1 MKPRIGYRLRQT
13 WQRMT
18 GSLSRADWEA
28 VENTL
33 NPGEMELFR
42 ALSHGDQIHSL
53 HVFRTLQARDVTEK
67 DLLAAAL
74 LHDVGKAAHRLR
86 VWERGAVVILGKLL
100 PEAVKAWGEGQPQGW
115 RRPLVV
121 ARQHPYWGAQ
131 LAEQAGSSPLTV
143 WLIRHHDRPLPAV
156 EGEPGWMRYL
166 EKLQQAD
173 NQN

>member
-1 MKPRIGYRLRQT
+1 MIPRIGYRLRQT

-18 GSLSRADWEA
+18 GSLSRTDWEA
-28 VENTL
+28 VETTL
-33 NPGEMELFR
+33 NPQQVQLFR

-53 HVFRTLQARDVTEK
+53 RVFRTLQAMDVDEREI
-67 DLLAAAL
+67 LAAAL
-74 LHDVGKAAHRLR
+74 LHDVGKAAHKLR

-100 PEAVKAWGEGQPQGW
+100 PEAVKAWGAGEPQGW

-121 ARQHPYWGAQ
+121 AQQHPYWGAQ

-143 WLIRHHDRPLPAV
+143 WLIRHHDRSLSDVDAK
-156 EGEPGWMRYL
+156 PGWMGFL